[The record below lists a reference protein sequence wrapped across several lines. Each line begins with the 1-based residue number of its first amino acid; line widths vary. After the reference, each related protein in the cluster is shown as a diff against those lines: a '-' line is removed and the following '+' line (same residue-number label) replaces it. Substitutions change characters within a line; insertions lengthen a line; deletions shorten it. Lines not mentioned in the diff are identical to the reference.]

1 MQITHSVHSSSGSLL
16 IQAGRVWLS
25 TEVGRNDLSLSGEA
39 EGEDIFSSSFIIY
52 FTVHTHPE
60 KHVGHAS
67 IVSAKSCAACGA
79 WPTNGSPPQPRKKVI
94 LNGYVDGGITER

>member
-1 MQITHSVHSSSGSLL
+1 MD
-16 IQAGRVWLS
+16 A
-25 TEVGRNDLSLSGEA
+25 GRNDLSLSGEA

-60 KHVGHAS
+60 KNVGHAS

-79 WPTNGSPPQPRKKVI
+79 WPTNGSPP
-94 LNGYVDGGITER
+94 LL